1 MNIVEKNDNTD
12 KVIDLM
18 IKKMKRANP
27 SCYGKCTNC
36 FFYFINGCIALS
48 GEDCFLEITQK
59 HAQLIINNRNRFD
72 ISTEAEISLLQKFP
86 QSKICKELV

>member
-1 MNIVEKNDNTD
+1 MDIVEKNDKTD
-12 KVIDLM
+12 KVIYLM

-36 FFYFINGCIALS
+36 FFYFINGCVALS

-72 ISTEAEISLLQKFP
+72 ITSEAEISLVQKFP
-86 QSKICKELV
+86 QTKRRKELV